1 VFLASDIHI
10 ASIIY
15 IVGSVLKEVVLDR
28 VSKSYRGVKAMD
40 DVSFDVDKG
49 SIFAI
54 IGPSGCG
61 KTTTLRVIA
70 GLEAP
75 DSGRIYIG
83 GKDVTFEKPYERG
96 AVMVFQNYALWPH
109 MSVFDNVAYG
119 LKIRRRSLGL
129 SRSDIERKVKQVLE
143 LVGLSGLEN
152 RYPHQLSGGQQQR
165 VALARALAV
174 EPRVLLLDEPL
185 SNLDAKLRIRMR
197 SELKRI
203 QREAGIT
210 MIYVTHDQEEAMSLA
225 DRIAVMNAGR
235 ILRIGSPEEIY
246 RRPRN
251 IFVALFLGRTS
262 AIVGK
267 YLGREGAYGYIAV
280 GEQRICGVPM
290 EEIGMGEDAVA
301 IIRPED
307 VKVIDSGNEG
317 KHVIDGR
324 VVLTMYLGHSRQAVV
339 DIGGARLSISIN
351 PRRSVGERVRIM
363 YSPDDILIYS
373 ASGWKDLLQE

>member
-1 VFLASDIHI
+1 MCVILI
-10 ASIIY
+10 ASILI
-15 IVGSVLKEVVLDR
+15 IFGSVLEEVVLDR

-40 DVSFDVDKG
+40 LVSFEVDRG

-83 GKDVTFEKPYERG
+83 GRDVTFEKPYERG

-129 SRSDIERKVKQVLE
+129 SRSDIERRVKQVLE

-197 SELKRI
+197 YELKRI

-235 ILRIGSPEEIY
+235 ILQIGSPEEIY

-251 IFVALFLGRTS
+251 LFVALFLGRTS

-267 YLGREGAYGYIAV
+267 YLGREEAYGHIAV
-280 GEQRICGVPM
+280 GEQRIYGVPM
-290 EEIGMGEDAVA
+290 EEIKVGEEAVA

-307 VKVIDSGNEG
+307 VEVIDTNNEG

-324 VVLTMYLGHSRQAVV
+324 VVLTMYLGHSRQAIV
-339 DIGGARLSISIN
+339 DIGGARLTININ
-351 PRRSVGERVRIM
+351 PRRSVGEKIRIT
-363 YSPDDILIYS
+363 YSPDDVLIYS
-373 ASGWKDLLQE
+373 ASEWRDLLQE

>member
-1 VFLASDIHI
+1 LE
-10 ASIIY
+10 
-15 IVGSVLKEVVLDR
+15 EVVLER
-28 VSKSYRGVKAMD
+28 VSKVYRSVRAMD
-40 DVSFDVDKG
+40 DVSFEVSRG

-70 GLEAP
+70 GLEIP

-83 GKDVTFEKPYERG
+83 GRDVTYEKPYERG

-109 MSVFDNVAYG
+109 MTVFDNVAYG
-119 LKIRRRSLGL
+119 LKIRRRRLGL
-129 SRSDIERKVKQVLE
+129 SRADIERRVREVLE
-143 LVGLSGLEN
+143 LVGLAGLEN

-225 DRIAVMNAGR
+225 DRIAVMNAGK
-235 ILRIGSPEEIY
+235 ILQIGTPEEIY
-246 RRPRN
+246 RKPRN
-251 IFVALFLGRTS
+251 LFVALFLGRTS
-262 AIVGK
+262 AITGK
-267 YLGREGAYGYIAV
+267 YLGMDGRYA
-280 GEQRICGVPM
+280 RISIGGQILIGTPM
-290 EEIGMGEDAVA
+290 EDLSGEEEAVA
-301 IIRPED
+301 VIRPED
-307 VKVIDSGNEG
+307 LEVVDEAKSQPYALS
-317 KHVIDGR
+317 GR
-324 VVLTMYLGHSRQAVV
+324 VIFTMYLGHSRQAIV
-339 DIGGARLSISIN
+339 DIGGGARISITVS
-351 PRRSVGERVRIM
+351 PRRSLGERVTIQ
-363 YSPDDILIYS
+363 YSPDDILIYRI
-373 ASGWKDLLQE
+373 GDWRYLLQE

>member
-1 VFLASDIHI
+1 M
-10 ASIIY
+10 
-15 IVGSVLKEVVLDR
+15 KEVVLDR
-28 VSKSYRGVKAMD
+28 VSKSYKGVKAMD
-40 DVSFDVDKG
+40 NVSFDVDKG

-54 IGPSGCG
+54 IGPTGCG

-70 GLEAP
+70 GLETP

-83 GKDVTFEKPYERG
+83 GRDVTLEKPYKRD

-119 LKIRRRSLGL
+119 LKIRRRGLAL
-129 SRSDIERKVKQVLE
+129 SRSDIERRVKEVLE

-235 ILRIGSPEEIY
+235 ILQIGSPEEIY

-251 IFVALFLGRTS
+251 LFVALFLGRTS
-262 AIVGK
+262 AVVGK

-280 GEQRICGVPM
+280 GEQRIYGVPM
-290 EEIGMGEDAVA
+290 DEIGVGEDAVA

-307 VKVIDSGNEG
+307 VEVIDSSGEG

-324 VVLTMYLGHSRQAVV
+324 VVLTMYLGHSRQAIV
-339 DIGGARLSISIN
+339 DIGGARISISIN
-351 PRRSVGERVRIM
+351 PRRSFGERVRIM
-363 YSPDDILIYS
+363 YSPDDILIYN
-373 ASGWKDLLQE
+373 ASEWRDLLQE

>member
-1 VFLASDIHI
+1 L
-10 ASIIY
+10 
-15 IVGSVLKEVVLDR
+15 ER
-28 VSKSYRGVKAMD
+28 VSKVYRSVRAMD
-40 DVSFDVDKG
+40 DVSFEVSRG

-70 GLEAP
+70 GLEIP

-83 GKDVTFEKPYERG
+83 GRDVTYEKPYERG

-109 MSVFDNVAYG
+109 MTVFDNVAYG
-119 LKIRRRSLGL
+119 LKIRKRRLGL
-129 SRSDIERKVKQVLE
+129 SRADIERRVREVLE
-143 LVGLSGLEN
+143 LVGLAGLEN

-225 DRIAVMNAGR
+225 DRIAVMNAGK
-235 ILRIGSPEEIY
+235 ILQIGTPEEIY

-251 IFVALFLGRTS
+251 LFVALFLGRTS
-262 AIVGK
+262 AITGK
-267 YLGREGAYGYIAV
+267 YLGMDGRYARISV
-280 GEQRICGVPM
+280 GGQILIGTPM
-290 EEIGMGEDAVA
+290 EDLSGEEETVAV
-301 IIRPED
+301 IRPED
-307 VKVIDSGNEG
+307 LEVVDEAKSQPYTLSGKVIF
-317 KHVIDGR
+317 
-324 VVLTMYLGHSRQAVV
+324 TMYLGHSRQAIV
-339 DIGGARLSISIN
+339 DIGEGARISITVN
-351 PRRSVGERVRIM
+351 PRRSLGERVTLQ
-363 YSPDDILIYS
+363 YSPDDILICRI
-373 ASGWKDLLQE
+373 GDWRQLLQE